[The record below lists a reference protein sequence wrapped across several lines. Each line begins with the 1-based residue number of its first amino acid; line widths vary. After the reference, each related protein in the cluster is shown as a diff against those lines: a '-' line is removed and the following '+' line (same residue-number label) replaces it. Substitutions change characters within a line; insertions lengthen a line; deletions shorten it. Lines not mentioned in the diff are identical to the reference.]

1 VIQTSARP
9 AMAGVFHGPAASPGP
24 RGGHAS
30 GMSPAV
36 LHVDLDQFIVAVE
49 LLRRPELR
57 GRPVLVGGTGDPA
70 RRGVVA
76 GASYEAR
83 ACGVRSGT
91 PLRTAAARCPEAVFL
106 PLDRPAYEA
115 ASAEF
120 LAALREVAPLV
131 EPAGWDEAYALA
143 GPGDPVEFARRV
155 QARIRER
162 TSLSCAV
169 GIGDNKLRAKI
180 ASGLG
185 KPGGVFRL
193 DAANWDEVM
202 AGRPADALQ
211 GVGPKTVAR
220 LSGLGVGTVGELA
233 TADLAAMAAAFG
245 PTIGPALVA
254 TARGLD
260 ADPVRARPPAAR
272 SHGREITFQ
281 QDLADPAAL
290 RWHIRRLAGQVAA
303 DLAGSGELARRIVV
317 KVRQRPF
324 ATRTHGVGLA
334 AATRDP
340 ALLAE
345 AAAAAFARHD
355 VTRPV
360 RLLGVRAEVDHG
372 GTAEPPGPG
381 PAAWPAA
388 EPAGPQ
394 TAGPEAA
401 VPEAAGPEAAG
412 ADG

>member
-1 VIQTSARP
+1 MGT
-9 AMAGVFHGPAASPGP
+9 
-24 RGGHAS
+24 
-30 GMSPAV
+30 AV

-57 GRPVLVGGTGDPA
+57 GRPVLVGGTGDPT

-91 PLRTAAARCPEAVFL
+91 PLRTAAARCPDAVFL

-115 ASAEF
+115 ASARF
-120 LAALREVAPLV
+120 LAALREVAPV
-131 EPAGWDEAYALA
+131 AEPAGWDEAYALA
-143 GPGDPVEFARRV
+143 GPGDPVDFARLV

-162 TSLSCAV
+162 TGLSCAV

-193 DAANWDEVM
+193 DEGNWEQVM

-211 GVGPKTVAR
+211 GVGPKTVAK
-220 LSGLGVGTVGELA
+220 LAGLGVGTVGELA

-245 PTIGPALVA
+245 PAIGPALVA

-260 ADPVRARPPAAR
+260 DDPVRAVPPAAR
-272 SHGREITFQ
+272 SHGRELTFQ

-303 DLAGSGELARRIVV
+303 DLAESGELARRVVV

-324 ATRTHGVGLA
+324 TTRTHGVGLA

-345 AAAAAFARHD
+345 AAAAAFARHEI
-355 VTRPV
+355 TRPV
-360 RLLGVRAEVDHG
+360 RLLGVRAEVRAEVGQG
-372 GTAEPPGPG
+372 GTAALPGLDSG
-381 PAAWPAA
+381 
-388 EPAGPQ
+388 
-394 TAGPEAA
+394 
-401 VPEAAGPEAAG
+401 AAG
-412 ADG
+412 ADPDG